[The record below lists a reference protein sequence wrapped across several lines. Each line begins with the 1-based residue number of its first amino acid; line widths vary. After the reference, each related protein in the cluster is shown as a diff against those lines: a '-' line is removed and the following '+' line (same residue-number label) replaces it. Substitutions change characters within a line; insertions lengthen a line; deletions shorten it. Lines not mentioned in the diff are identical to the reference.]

1 MKTQDQKPNIKTITH
16 PDINT
21 SVNYWAIVTSFLI
34 FDLGVG
40 SMFFSQY
47 IIGAI
52 LISLGLIILVVKYR
66 RTIYEKTGS
75 PIKFYS
81 KFFEKANLV
90 QIEKILSEESFKDAN
105 PIKFDNDGNAKIEYI
120 SSEDKQFAAIQVL
133 EYVPFTYEP
142 YTSIYFYSG
151 DKAVELAGYL
161 ERCKVQR

>member
-1 MKTQDQKPNIKTITH
+1 MKTQEQKPNIKTITH
-16 PDINT
+16 PDINK
-21 SVNYWAIVTSFLI
+21 SINYWAIIISFLI
-34 FDLGVG
+34 FDFGVG

-52 LISLGLIILVVKYR
+52 LISLGLIILGVKYR

-90 QIEKILSEESFKDAN
+90 QIEKILSEGSFKDAD
-105 PIKFDNDGNAKIEYI
+105 PIKFDSDGNAKIEYI
-120 SSEDKQFAAIQVL
+120 ASEDKQFAAIQVL

-151 DKAVELAGYL
+151 DKAVELVGYL
-161 ERCKVQR
+161 ERCKAR